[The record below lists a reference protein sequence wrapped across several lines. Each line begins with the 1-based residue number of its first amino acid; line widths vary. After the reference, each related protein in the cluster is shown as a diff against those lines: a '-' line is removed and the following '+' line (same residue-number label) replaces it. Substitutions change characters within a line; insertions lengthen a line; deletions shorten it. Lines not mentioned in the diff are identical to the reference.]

1 MYTVDQVAKLLG
13 VNKETVRRWIRS
25 GKLEAH
31 LSGSKKGGYLI
42 TQRALDVF
50 QASRGKEGAMD
61 MDTIAMMEKIEC
73 EIDPSAYK
81 EFFNEHAEEIVDKI
95 AAKAAAYIISK
106 L

>member
-1 MYTVDQVAKLLG
+1 MYTVGQVAKLLG

-25 GKLEAH
+25 GKLEV
-31 LSGSKKGGYLI
+31 GSLGSRKGGYLI
-42 TQRALDVF
+42 TQSALDVF
-50 QASRGKEGAMD
+50 QASRGKASAVDTE
-61 MDTIAMMEKIEC
+61 TIAMMEKIER

-95 AAKAAAYIISK
+95 AAKVAAYIISK